1 MNWIGDM
8 NNALKY
14 VEENLNKNIDS
25 CEVSGAAHMS
35 KFYFL
40 RTFKILTGM
49 TLGDYIRERRLS
61 LATKDIVSTKDKII
75 DIAYKYGYETPEAF
89 TKAFKRLNGISP
101 TEARKNKKNLKAIPP
116 LSFQIIVKGEENMNY
131 KIETKKSFKI
141 AGVSKRISTEGGN
154 NFKIIP
160 EFWNEIE
167 KNGQC
172 EVLERNAGKLGVM
185 GVCTNFDCDCQ
196 EFDYLIAVEGDKIE
210 GLDDYVVI
218 EVPELSFAIF
228 ESIGPMPD
236 ALQDVTR
243 RIFSEWF
250 PATKY
255 EEAKGPEFEV
265 YSKGDPKAEDY
276 RAEIWV
282 PVIEKRE

>member
-8 NNALKY
+8 NNALRY
-14 VEENLNKNIDS
+14 VEENLERNIES
-25 CEVSGAAHMS
+25 GEVANAAHMS

-40 RTFKILTGM
+40 RIFKILTGM
-49 TLGDYIRERRLS
+49 TLGDYIRERKLS
-61 LATKDIVSTKDKII
+61 LATKDIVSTNQKII
-75 DIAYKYGYETPEAF
+75 DISYKYGYETPEAF

-101 TEARKNKKNLKAIPP
+101 TEARKSKNNLKAIPP
-116 LSFQIIVKGEENMNY
+116 LSFQVIVKGEENMNY

-141 AGVSKRISTEGGN
+141 AGVSKRISTKEGN

-160 EFWNEIE
+160 EFWDEV
-167 KNGQC
+167 KKSGQC

-185 GVCTNFDCDCQ
+185 GVCTNFDCECQ

-210 GLDDYVVI
+210 GLDNYVVI
-218 EVPELSFAIF
+218 EVPELSFAVF

-255 EEAKGPEFEV
+255 EEAEGPEIEV
-265 YSKGDPKAEDY
+265 YLPGNPQDKDY

-282 PVIEKRE
+282 PVVEKRK